1 MQERSSLQQRIDLL
15 RSLGCS
21 MDEIQENVEI
31 LKLSEQVILR
41 RATMLKVLN
50 LASATHICDLL
61 QISNPPPPPHPEMSV
76 NCQCKTIGCIS
87 RIASLTGVAK
97 TCVCLRYSERQKGDD
112 FFSFSPHGTNYLSL
126 IHI

>member
-1 MQERSSLQQRIDLL
+1 MDILSEQPKQEKMQERSSLQQRIDLL

-50 LASATHICDLL
+50 LASATMLKVLSIC
-61 QISNPPPPPHPEMSV
+61 NYAE
-76 NCQCKTIGCIS
+76 
-87 RIASLTGVAK
+87 
-97 TCVCLRYSERQKGDD
+97 
-112 FFSFSPHGTNYLSL
+112 GT
-126 IHI
+126 

>member
-31 LKLSEQVILR
+31 LKLSEQVVLR

-50 LASATHICDLL
+50 LASATMLKVLNLASATMLKVLSIC
-61 QISNPPPPPHPEMSV
+61 NYAE
-76 NCQCKTIGCIS
+76 
-87 RIASLTGVAK
+87 
-97 TCVCLRYSERQKGDD
+97 
-112 FFSFSPHGTNYLSL
+112 GT
-126 IHI
+126 